1 MISLYPTESKIPHS
15 GRCVNAGIFFIKTKK
30 ARFCRVFLMVVGQG
44 FEPWKAMPT
53 DLQGVDWV
61 AGEWKNPCFIGV

>member
-1 MISLYPTESKIPHS
+1 VSFGCLFGCQNGAIVSKRTTDI
-15 GRCVNAGIFFIKTKK
+15 NKKT
-30 ARFCRVFLMVVGQG
+30 AFSAVSLMVVGQG

-61 AGEWKNPCFIGV
+61 AGEWKNPCFIGF